1 MLWTLHKGEFIG
13 VTEIFSKSSELGVD
27 FQPVGNLKQNF
38 RVVNTKFLCEKQ

>member
-1 MLWTLHKGEFIG
+1 MLWTLHNEEFSG

-27 FQPVGNLKQNF
+27 FQPVGNLKHNF